1 MPKQLLEVANFS
13 GGLNCYSDARDI
25 EDNQFA
31 QNWNAVVDKAGI
43 IRVSGMGQQYID
55 TDYHDS
61 TNFQRGYGLFQFST
75 DYSFTEVDG
84 NFNTGIKTGTISA
97 TANIGATTCN
107 LEASYTA
114 DTDEFNNMSLFIY
127 SGPGIGQSRKIT
139 ATASGT
145 SAQLTIA
152 TALDVALTSSS
163 KYIIYRWTVD
173 GTNWSGDVGGTIT
186 ASEDFITNGKASA
199 NGYYGALSTV
209 DDGYYIYSKKTASD
223 NTSTNLGSIQY
234 TPGLTIKP
242 GVKYYL
248 TFDCAAKQK
257 WTNAVSDGNE
267 DGSATTNYGDKVPW
281 VQLYSDDV
289 ADSSGCVRT
298 FTPESVDGW
307 TNGATYSRVVQSST
321 SGLGVGA
328 MFDISVNGSGV
339 PTFTLSFEKGVRYAV
354 DDTIT
359 IAEPADG
366 SSADCDLTLTEVN
379 REGLSLYKNNWI
391 SKLDQ
396 AGYISLVDENH
407 VDNGDFADDY
417 VDSWSTSGSNI
428 TFSSPIQDTGIIV
441 NVGGGVSSTHTGTIA
456 VDGEDA
462 TSSNILN
469 RHVYNSSG
477 RFVGICTAVSSTTSI
492 TFGGGTVIA
501 LSDDEH
507 LYTISSN
514 GYDGVAGTL
523 KMVSN
528 SSFVSVPSPG
538 TYIYQRLTLDDL
550 TPYHLNFLYD
560 STEGVQFA
568 VYDHTNSKYL
578 VNWTNLAPT
587 RAIGGSISY
596 RFAGAE
602 YDTTYSDSDNRYT
615 LNYIDFFVPKKAS
628 GSETEVEIR
637 LSNSKEASTA
647 FVHGVTVHKAHND
660 LVTMSHQEYATTNPF
675 SVDIQDW
682 SNYYLSFTVPSEYSE
697 VSDWVLKLHAGQYG
711 YRTDANTLGVTDTQ
725 EVYFD
730 NMKLSSQDGDT
741 VTLLSNN
748 SSRYSDI
755 ALYSDKS
762 KTWDTSFIRWG
773 DPKAKPVYNYV
784 NGMLKISDA
793 NFATS
798 NNNYLMYFMNKDINY
813 SNGGVGWIKKGQD
826 IIPNAPSVKMISV
839 ITDTESS
846 DIYDAVPY
854 LNALYE
860 NEFYGNTNWKMDAF
874 GSGREKDFNNPYYS
888 TPAARHHGLIIR
900 HIQDNTD
907 GDTILL
913 GVNNGIEL
921 ETKWPFSEKNLFS
934 TDSVFFSDN
943 IDPGNNPWSD
953 SQTEKPKDICV
964 TKKGWPDTNGYNFT
978 ANTSQDGYNM
988 AYSRNPIQFIIIG
1001 NDNLSTNVERTN
1013 FCMANSVSPLSNT
1026 IKEIRLKFRYQ
1037 CSMRSRPS
1045 HNSHLP
1051 PKFNIQVGVPLG
1063 TPLSHTIDGF
1073 DAIYVD
1079 DVVHWVG
1086 QKAWN
1091 ANSHIGLMCN
1101 ASTEP
1106 FSGWSNNDLSLYH
1119 EEEIDEVLSYDVFPG
1134 DKPSDDSGETYAHK
1148 IEFDIKINLQG
1159 LNGGAGVTKNDNL
1172 LVTIKEV
1179 FNNEHMDECFR
1190 VTAVNDDSYSAR
1202 RLGGPS
1208 YYHCYLPEGED
1219 SSWDNSHPNTA
1230 MHTEIKIDDIDL
1242 TFLNDNYQNQN
1253 TDIAISSGK
1262 ETQVNFTF
1270 NEPDG
1275 VTSTGWGGRAF
1286 KIASS
1291 SVNIFDEESSLR
1303 ESGSILGVD
1312 NQGEK
1317 FINIGHSPSISIHIG
1332 NAQIQDYH
1340 ISKTKFYMRDTETDI
1355 FYLQFYVDH
1364 KTKRL
1369 YSTTSGK
1376 YTIGH
1381 YNNNKNVYTW
1391 ELDREN
1397 LKDFNEVN
1405 SYESETMVSQDDASS
1420 NSSLTCR
1427 YKTSVVANNRMYV
1440 GNIMQKGVIHG
1451 DRMLKSPIGKYNI
1464 LPASSFVDVAINDGD
1479 EITALSYYKDKILQF
1494 KKRKV
1499 FVINVSGDYEFLED
1513 TFENVGIKDSCAVVQ
1528 TPFGVA
1534 WVNETGCYLYDGE
1547 KLTNLIEGVIPAT
1560 EDYATITNNYWLTGA
1575 TLASTEDIPLI
1586 GYIENRDS
1594 LVIKWT
1600 NQSHEEN
1607 TIPSGVT
1614 YHFPTKSWSYS
1625 IRAWSGATQ
1634 EPTTG
1639 EISNFIT
1646 DKNGDVLY
1654 YRKLASGDAYGTILG
1669 GIKKWNQSATVTDTS
1684 SAKLFYFTTKDF
1696 TFGNINARKKVYKV
1710 YVTYKSDGDSA
1721 IAVKAAVNGTGAF
1734 DSTFLATSTFI
1745 GTAIACYGSQT
1756 LDTTGDIWKTAELK
1770 FSTSSEVNNIYT
1782 LQLQFSSAAAIAS
1795 FEINDISI
1803 SFRTKSIK

>member
-1 MPKQLLEVANFS
+1 MPKQLLEVTNFS

-43 IRVSGMGQQYID
+43 IRVSGMGEEYIA

-114 DTDEFNNMSLFIY
+114 TVDEFNNMSLFIY

-173 GTNWSGDVGGTIT
+173 DTNWSGDVGGTIT
-186 ASEDFITNGKASA
+186 AREDFITNGKASA
-199 NGYYGALSTV
+199 NGYYGALTTV

-248 TFDCAAKQK
+248 TLDCAAKQK

-267 DGSATTNYGDKVPW
+267 DGSASTNYGDKVPW

-298 FTPESVDGW
+298 FTTESVNDWTDG
-307 TNGATYSRVVQSST
+307 TYYRVSQSAT
-321 SGLGVGA
+321 SGSGVGA
-328 MFDISVNGSGV
+328 LFDISVSSGV
-339 PTFTLSFEKGVRYAV
+339 PTFTLSFEKGVGYAV

-359 IAEPADG
+359 IVEPGTSD
-366 SSADCDLTLTEVN
+366 DCDLTVTAVN

-407 VDNGDFADDY
+407 IDNGDFADNY
-417 VDSWSTSGSNI
+417 TDSWVAVYGGDGFI
-428 TFSSPIQDTGIIV
+428 TFSEVAG
-441 NVGGGVSSTHTGTIA
+441 
-456 VDGEDA
+456 
-462 TSSNILN
+462 
-469 RHVYNSSG
+469 
-477 RFVGICTAVSSTTSI
+477 
-492 TFGGGTVIA
+492 
-501 LSDDEH
+501 SD
-507 LYTISSN
+507 
-514 GYDGVAGTL
+514 GYDGVDGTL

-528 SSFVSVPSPG
+528 NAFNGVPSPG

-568 VYDHTNSKYL
+568 VYDHTNSKYI

-587 RAIGGSISY
+587 RALGGSISY
-596 RFAGAE
+596 RFAGAT

-637 LSNSKEASTA
+637 LSNSTGNSTA

-711 YRTDANTLGVTDTQ
+711 YRTDANTLGATDTQ

-762 KTWDTSFIRWG
+762 TTWDTSFIRWE

-813 SNGGVGWIKKGQD
+813 SNGGVGWVKKGQD

-839 ITDTESS
+839 INDTESS

-860 NEFYGNTNWKMDAF
+860 NEFYGNTNWRMDAF

-888 TPAARHHGLIIR
+888 TSAARHYGLIIR

-907 GDTILL
+907 DNNILM
-913 GVNNGIEL
+913 GANNSIEL
-921 ETKWPFSEKNLFS
+921 GEKWPFREKNLFH
-934 TDSVFFSDN
+934 TDSAFFSDN

-953 SQTEKPKDICV
+953 SQTKKPKEICV
-964 TKKGWPDTNGYNFT
+964 TKKGWPDTNGFNFV
-978 ANTSQDGYNM
+978 ANTSQDGSNIE
-988 AYSRNPIQFIIIG
+988 YSRNPIQFIIIG
-1001 NDNLSTNVERTN
+1001 NDINTDNAERTN
-1013 FCMANSVSPLSNT
+1013 LCIANSVSPSSNT

-1037 CSMRSRPS
+1037 CSMRSRTS
-1045 HNSHLP
+1045 HHTHLP
-1051 PKFNIQVGVPLG
+1051 PKFNIQVGVPIG

-1086 QKAWN
+1086 QKAWD

-1101 ASTEP
+1101 TSTEP
-1106 FSGWSNNDLSLYH
+1106 FAGWGNNDLSLYH
-1119 EEEIDEVLSYDVFPG
+1119 EEEIDEVISYDVFPG
-1134 DKPSDDSGETYAHK
+1134 DAPEDDSGETYAHK
-1148 IEFDIKINLQG
+1148 IEFDVKMNLQG
-1159 LNGGAGVTKNDNL
+1159 LYNGAGVTKNDNL

-1179 FNNEHMDECFR
+1179 MDTTYTGTNVQMDECFR
-1190 VTAVNDDSYSAR
+1190 VTGLNDDSYDER

-1208 YYHCYLPEGED
+1208 YWECYHLETED
-1219 SSWDNSHPNTA
+1219 SPWTNSFPHNA

-1317 FINIGHSPSISIHIG
+1317 SINIGHSPSISVHIG

-1369 YSTTSGK
+1369 FSTTSGK

-1494 KKRKV
+1494 KKKKV
-1499 FVINVSGDYEFLED
+1499 FVINVSGDYEFLEN
-1513 TFENVGIKDSCAVVQ
+1513 TFENVGIKDSCATVQ
-1528 TPFGVA
+1528 TPFGIA

-1547 KLTNLIEGVIPAT
+1547 KLTNLIEGIIPAT
-1560 EDYATITNNYWLTGA
+1560 SDYATITNNYWLTGKDA
-1575 TLASTEDIPLI
+1575 DTSDIYDIPVA
-1586 GYIENRDS
+1586 GYIENRDT
-1594 LVIKWT
+1594 LLIKWT
-1600 NQSHEEN
+1600 NQSHEE
-1607 TIPSGVT
+1607 TSIPSGVT

-1654 YRKLASGDAYGTILG
+1654 YRKLASGDLYGTILG

-1684 SAKLFYFTTKDF
+1684 SAKIFYFTTKDF

-1721 IAVKAAVNGTGAF
+1721 VVVKAAINGTGAF
-1734 DSTFLATSTFI
+1734 NSTFLDTSTFL
-1745 GTAIACYGSQT
+1745 GTGTACYGSQT
-1756 LDTTGDIWKTAELK
+1756 LDDTGDIWKTAELK
-1770 FSTSSEVNNIYT
+1770 FSTPSEVNNIYT
-1782 LQLQFSSAAAIAS
+1782 MQLEFYSGAILSS